1 MSNVTFLAIFLMLIT
16 AFNCYGQIA
25 IPSQVARPITPIID
39 TLPGE
44 LTRIRETVKT
54 PIDTTLAN
62 ASSLLEKA
70 SDPLYALPDAITIK
84 QSNGAVE
91 LKEIKTPDGFLAIEK
106 EWVLVAKE
114 ADIKALSHPD
124 IQVVKKRYLQTI
136 GQWMYTLSITASLER
151 LSEIRDSLPV
161 GLRQQLTRNYVYL
174 SQTSHPLDTSG
185 RQIESAS
192 SFTSSSPSSH
202 TERAKSGVKACSIA
216 SRVGMID
223 TPIFDSHDAFT
234 HIDITQKNFLAKSL
248 ANNNVH
254 GTAVAGIL
262 AQRLAS
268 NSLIFNASVF
278 YERSQV
284 SQGATLANLLEGL
297 NYLAEQHV
305 DAINMS
311 LSGPDNDVLRAA
323 LAAIDKQGIQVIAAA
338 GNNGPAAPA
347 AYPAAYLSTIAV
359 TAVDSDHQIYR
370 WANQGNYIDFSALGV
385 SVETAHPT
393 LRTSRESGTSMAA
406 PIITANYACALR
418 HRAHRGDALAS
429 LIEASIDMGKEG
441 RDAVFGY
448 GCCHNIHGNMSSLKQ
463 GCGGLKMQFHTKLS
477 QRFFVICA
485 VRGRGIIPVLRTQHD
500 IDMWANRVIDG
511 RFNALPIVI
520 SPDTSFPRAC
530 IISRFIVI
538 R

>member
-1 MSNVTFLAIFLMLIT
+1 MTNVTFLAIFLMLIT

-25 IPSQVARPITPIID
+25 IPSQVARPITPIIEK
-39 TLPGE
+39 LPGE
-44 LTRIRETVKT
+44 LSRIRETVKT
-54 PIDTTLAN
+54 PVDTTLAN
-62 ASSLLEKA
+62 ASSLLDKA

-84 QSNGAVE
+84 QSNGTAA

-114 ADIKALSHPD
+114 ADIKALSDPD
-124 IQVVKKRYLQTI
+124 IQVVEKHYLQAI
-136 GQWMYTLSITASLER
+136 GQWMYTLRITANLEK
-151 LSEIRDSLPV
+151 LSAIRDSLPAE
-161 GLRQQLTRNYVYL
+161 LQQQLTRNYVYL
-174 SQTSHPLDTSG
+174 SQTSNPVDTSR
-185 RQIESAS
+185 RQMDSALLL
-192 SFTSSSPSSH
+192 TSSSHSPSA
-202 TERAKSGVKACSIA
+202 ELAKPDVKTCSLA

-223 TPIFDSHDAFT
+223 TPIFESHEAFA
-234 HIDITQKNFLAKSL
+234 HIDVTQKNFLSKPL
-248 ANNNVH
+248 TNNTVH

-297 NYLAEQHV
+297 NYLAEQNV

-311 LSGPDNDVLRAA
+311 LSGPENEVLRLA
-323 LAAIDKQGIQVIAAA
+323 LASIDKQGIQVIAAA

-359 TAVDSDHQIYR
+359 TAVDSEHQIYR
-370 WANQGNYIDFSALGV
+370 WANQGSYIDFSAPGV

-406 PIITANYACALR
+406 PIITAYYACALR
-418 HRAHRGDALAS
+418 HRAHRGEALTS
-429 LIEASIDMGKEG
+429 LIEASIDMGEEG

-448 GCCHNIHGNMSSLKQ
+448 GL
-463 GCGGLKMQFHTKLS
+463 
-477 QRFFVICA
+477 
-485 VRGRGIIPVLRTQHD
+485 
-500 IDMWANRVIDG
+500 
-511 RFNALPIVI
+511 LP
-520 SPDTSFPRAC
+520 
-530 IISRFIVI
+530 
-538 R
+538 